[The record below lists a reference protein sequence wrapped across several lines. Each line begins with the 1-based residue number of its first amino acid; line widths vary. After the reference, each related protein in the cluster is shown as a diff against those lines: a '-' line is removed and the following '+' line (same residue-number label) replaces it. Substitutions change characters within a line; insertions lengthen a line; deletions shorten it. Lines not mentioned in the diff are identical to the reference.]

1 MSEPIVI
8 TRTIAAPRERVFDAW
23 ITPADFSAW
32 FGTAAVDVPLDTL
45 RMDVRVGGAW
55 SAVMRLPDG
64 GSIDWAG
71 EYVELDRPSRLA
83 MTMTDRPDQ
92 PAGAPL
98 TVDLEEVAGGATRM
112 TMTQRAGEFTPEQ
125 RAMTIQG
132 WGGFLD
138 VMEGLVAPTA

>member
-1 MSEPIVI
+1 
-8 TRTIAAPRERVFDAW
+8 
-23 ITPADFSAW
+23 
-32 FGTAAVDVPLDTL
+32 
-45 RMDVRVGGAW
+45 
-55 SAVMRLPDG
+55 MRLPDG

-132 WGGFLD
+132 GGGFLD